1 MSIFSDDAEQQCT
14 LSRLYIPDEAHDNNV
29 STLQSLINFLS
40 TFVISRLTIKLPQI
54 ERTNWKESIKDMS
67 FFMQKI
73 RRVYLGLSK
82 LPVTGKFLLHSDH
95 LSADSCFQ
103 LWKYG
108 LYVFHKDLLST
119 YKCQPLV
126 KYEISNLDM
135 VCFKS

>member
-1 MSIFSDDAEQQCT
+1 MSIFSDDAKQQCT

-29 STLQSLINFLS
+29 STLQSLINYLS
-40 TFVISRLTIKLPQI
+40 RFVISRLNINLLQI
-54 ERTNWKESIKDMS
+54 ERTNWKESIKDVS

-82 LPVTGKFLLHSDH
+82 LPITGKFLLHSDH

-126 KYEISNLDM
+126 KYDIQFGHGLL
-135 VCFKS
+135 

>member
-1 MSIFSDDAEQQCT
+1 MSIFSDDAKQQCT

-29 STLQSLINFLS
+29 STLQSLINYLS
-40 TFVISRLTIKLPQI
+40 IFVISRLNINLLQI
-54 ERTNWKESIKDMS
+54 ERTNWESIKDVS

-82 LPVTGKFLLHSDH
+82 LPITGKFLLHSDH

-126 KYEISNLDM
+126 KYDISNLDM